1 MKAEHAAM
9 QLLSSIATRR
19 QQAAQQGQAA
29 HHLGLELEGQPEEQQ
44 AEAHQNQLHHLLDQP
59 LDQLDQNRLENDL
72 DSAEQQSEELELK
85 MLKF

>member
-44 AEAHQNQLHHLLDQP
+44 AEAHQNQLHHLLDQ
-59 LDQLDQNRLENDL
+59 LDQNRLETDL